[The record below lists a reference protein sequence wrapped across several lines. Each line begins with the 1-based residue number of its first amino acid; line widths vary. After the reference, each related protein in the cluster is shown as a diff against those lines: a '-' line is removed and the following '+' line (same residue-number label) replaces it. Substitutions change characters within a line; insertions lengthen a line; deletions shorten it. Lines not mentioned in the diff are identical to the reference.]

1 MIVWAGGQF
10 EKQLETRI
18 NRAIERCAIEYKQL
32 VKLAISRPGRRDF
45 GKDQKSAVGF
55 TPKLSRGIETRLR
68 GRMQGMSGNQSKNA
82 LSRFQL
88 RLSRVKNAK
97 TGKRNMLGISI
108 ASLPGEP
115 PRRQTG
121 DLWRRISHEIDRS
134 RHVARVGTNLKY
146 ALWLEFGTRGGKVI
160 TAKGKKV
167 LANPLTGQVFGKRVV
182 QGAIKPRPFF
192 RPTLDKFRGRAEAII
207 RGAAQ

>member
-1 MIVWAGGQF
+1 MIVWAGDNF
-10 EKQLETRI
+10 MKLLEART
-18 NRAIERCAIEYKQL
+18 NRAIERCAIEYKQAL
-32 VKLAISRPGRRDF
+32 KAAVARPGRRDF

-68 GRMQGMSGNQSKNA
+68 SRMQGLSGNQSKNA
-82 LSRFQL
+82 LQRFQL
-88 RLSRVKNAK
+88 RLSRAKNAK

-146 ALWLEFGTRGGKVI
+146 ALWLEYGTRGGKVI
-160 TAKGKKV
+160 VPKGKKV
-167 LANPLTGQVFGKRVV
+167 LANVLTGQVFGRRVV

-192 RPTLDKFRGRAEAII
+192 RPTLDKFKARAAAIMQA
-207 RGAAQ
+207 AAQ